1 MCRGGGCFTFPALR
15 SAHTAGVRSSH
26 KLNHK
31 GAMTWLIKPPAGG
44 YHPVTVRSANTNKSP
59 TKACGGVTMAEL
71 WRGWGALQ
79 FMLVSPEA
87 LMFGGR
93 GLKFMVSAISQTKQR
108 VLVMLGYSLAQQAL
122 SLSPTLKTAGWK

>member
-1 MCRGGGCFTFPALR
+1 
-15 SAHTAGVRSSH
+15 
-26 KLNHK
+26 
-31 GAMTWLIKPPAGG
+31 
-44 YHPVTVRSANTNKSP
+44 
-59 TKACGGVTMAEL
+59 MAEL